1 MICEGLGRP
10 ERPSQTPS
18 MHGQDQGAGTGK
30 DRGRGRTG
38 RRKSLGEVTGLPSY
52 WDLISTVHI
61 LTLQNIIKTMFLDMM
76 NLV

>member
-1 MICEGLGRP
+1 
-10 ERPSQTPS
+10 
-18 MHGQDQGAGTGK
+18 MHGQDKGCRNWKGQRREGAAGQTQVP
-30 DRGRGRTG
+30 GRGDRP
-38 RRKSLGEVTGLPSY
+38 GLPPSY